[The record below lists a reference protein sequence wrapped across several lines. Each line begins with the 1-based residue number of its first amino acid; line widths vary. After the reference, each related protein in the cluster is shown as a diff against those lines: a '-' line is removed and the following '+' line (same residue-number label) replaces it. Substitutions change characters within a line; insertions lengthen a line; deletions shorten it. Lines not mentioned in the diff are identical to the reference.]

1 MIYKFIL
8 EVSFMKAIVDRN
20 TCVGCGLCADLCPAV
35 FSMDDEGVS
44 VPISEDISAENTSDA
59 EQAME
64 QCPVAAI
71 TIE

>member
-1 MIYKFIL
+1 
-8 EVSFMKAIVDRN
+8 MKAIVDRN

>member
-1 MIYKFIL
+1 
-8 EVSFMKAIVDRN
+8 MKAIVDRN

-44 VPISEDISAENTSDA
+44 VPISEDIPSDYLSDA

>member
-1 MIYKFIL
+1 
-8 EVSFMKAIVDRN
+8 MKAIVDRN

-44 VPISEDISAENTSDA
+44 VPISEDIPDDNTSDA